1 MQMTELFE
9 PKNYEKLDKDPKK
22 ALHVLKSDIF
32 KNYEEFKKL
41 SSSPLVK
48 SGMNKVN
55 EKLAREAFGQEF
67 AKYEGKS
74 VWEFLIRQI
83 QKFPSLAFFLTW
95 ELKLPTRNMDFS
107 RFSLEQ
113 KINFLALRKALT
125 PSSKL
130 ENFLWRGDPTSPEG
144 IIKNF
149 HQYQKNLLEEMSSKF
164 KWKNFSNWGKLAT
177 TLKSDFNLSDGETQQ
192 CVQYLKMIEKNPQL
206 MKKQTLEAG
215 SGARLGAGIIIWTVL
230 GALGYHFI
238 SNIGTINP
246 ETNIYTG
253 KTNIEMSKDILRV
266 LTQESNFNKTGNI
279 EKKMYIESSDDNFFV
294 DIGKRVVNTA
304 QSKNLTMRLEGKLAL
319 QYDVKKSFTIEL
331 DHATGEAIV
340 LLPKPKVVLTDS
352 KAFIEKNNREFIH
365 LRQFDQA
372 EEELRQTLM
381 TQVIQD
387 AEADTSFYQR
397 AKQQSEK
404 VFLDFFQS
412 LKPYNVQLK
421 KVTIKEV

>member
-1 MQMTELFE
+1 
-9 PKNYEKLDKDPKK
+9 
-22 ALHVLKSDIF
+22 
-32 KNYEEFKKL
+32 
-41 SSSPLVK
+41 
-48 SGMNKVN
+48 
-55 EKLAREAFGQEF
+55 
-67 AKYEGKS
+67 
-74 VWEFLIRQI
+74 
-83 QKFPSLAFFLTW
+83 
-95 ELKLPTRNMDFS
+95 
-107 RFSLEQ
+107 
-113 KINFLALRKALT
+113 
-125 PSSKL
+125 
-130 ENFLWRGDPTSPEG
+130 
-144 IIKNF
+144 
-149 HQYQKNLLEEMSSKF
+149 
-164 KWKNFSNWGKLAT
+164 
-177 TLKSDFNLSDGETQQ
+177 
-192 CVQYLKMIEKNPQL
+192 
-206 MKKQTLEAG
+206 
-215 SGARLGAGIIIWTVL
+215 
-230 GALGYHFI
+230 
-238 SNIGTINP
+238 
-246 ETNIYTG
+246 
-253 KTNIEMSKDILRV
+253 MSKDILRV

-331 DHATGEAIV
+331 DHATGEATV